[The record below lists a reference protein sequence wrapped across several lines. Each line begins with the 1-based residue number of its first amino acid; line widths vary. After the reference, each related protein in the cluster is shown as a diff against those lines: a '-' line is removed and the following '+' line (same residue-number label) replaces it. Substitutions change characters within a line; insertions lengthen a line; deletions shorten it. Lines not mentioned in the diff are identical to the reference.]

1 MASSSP
7 ASPLCTWLVAACVS
21 VTSGNDHSRSPLLS
35 GSVSSN
41 TRLGRWARNR
51 KKALLS
57 KCCGGG
63 TSTNKDAGLIS
74 SFRGSMASCLVFEPC
89 NEYYSS
95 KNENFFGQ
103 NGSFSS
109 FFGSRNVPF
118 NNNRGAARS
127 GKTMAIAVQ
136 PTREIAT
143 KKKPPVKQR
152 RVVVTGMGVVTPLG
166 HEPDVFYNNLLDG
179 VSGISEIETFDCAE
193 FPTRIAGE
201 IKSFST
207 DGWVA
212 PKLSKRMDK
221 FMLYSLTAG
230 KKALQDGGVTE
241 DVMNELDKTKCGV
254 LIGSAMGG
262 MKVFNDAIEALR
274 ISYRKMN
281 PFCVPFATTNMGSAM
296 LAMDLG
302 WMGPNYSI
310 STACATSNY
319 CILNAANHIIRG
331 EADMMLCGGSD
342 AAIIPIGLGGFV
354 ACRALSQRN
363 SDPTKASRPWDASR
377 DGFVMGEGAGVLL
390 LEELEH
396 AKRRG
401 ATIYAEF
408 LGGSFTCDAY
418 HMTEPH
424 PDGVGVI
431 LCIKKALAHAG
442 VSRGDVNYINAH
454 ATSTPAGDIKEY
466 QALLHCFG
474 NNPELRVNSTKSMIG
489 HLLGA
494 SGAVE
499 AVATVQAIRTGWVHP
514 NINLENPDE
523 GVDTSILV
531 GPKKERLKVKAA
543 LSNSFGFGGHNSSI
557 IFAPYE

>member
-1 MASSSP
+1 M
-7 ASPLCTWLVAACVS
+7 S
-21 VTSGNDHSRSPLLS
+21 VTCEDYSLRPSIFP
-35 GSVSSN
+35 SSK
-41 TRLGRWARNR
+41 RLTRWATR
-51 KKALLS
+51 KRRFLS
-57 KCCGGG
+57 KGF
-63 TSTNKDAGLIS
+63 SEDFSMGLIS
-74 SFRGSMASCLVFEPC
+74 SFYGSSIHGLMSSCLAFEPC
-89 NEYYSS
+89 DEYYTSKGLWSS
-95 KNENFFGQ
+95 
-103 NGSFSS
+103 SS
-109 FFGSRNVPF
+109 FFGETGFSLF
-118 NNNRGAARS
+118 RS
-127 GKTMAIAVQ
+127 KAGTTTRRQRRTGKAMAVAVQ
-136 PTREIAT
+136 PAKEVAT
-143 KKKPPVKQR
+143 KKRNLTKKR
-152 RVVVTGMGVVTPLG
+152 RVVVTGMGVVTPVG

-179 VSGISEIETFDCAE
+179 VSGISEIEAFECAQ

-221 FMLYSLTAG
+221 FMLYLLTAG
-230 KKALQDGGVTE
+230 KKALADGEITKE
-241 DVMNELDKTKCGV
+241 VMNELDKTKCGV

-274 ISYRKMN
+274 VSYKKMN

-310 STACATSNY
+310 STACATSNF

-331 EADMMLCGGSD
+331 EVDVMLCGGSD
-342 AAIIPIGLGGFV
+342 AVIIPIGLGGFV

-363 SDPTKASRPWDASR
+363 SDPTKASRPWDIDR

-396 AKRRG
+396 AKKRG
-401 ATIYAEF
+401 ANIYAEF

-424 PDGVGVI
+424 PDGTGI
-431 LCIKKALAHAG
+431 ALCIDKALSQSG
-442 VSRGDVNYINAH
+442 VAREDVNYVNAH
-454 ATSTPAGDIKEY
+454 ATSTQAGDLKEF
-466 QALLHCFG
+466 QALSRCFRH
-474 NNPELRVNSTKSMIG
+474 NPELRVNSTKSMVG

-494 SGAVE
+494 AGAVE

-523 GVDTSILV
+523 SVDLNLLV
-531 GPKKERLKVKAA
+531 GPKKERLDIRVA

-557 IFAPYE
+557 LFAPYN